1 MFDVS
6 RPCGDSAFV
15 WAVLYSY
22 PEMMLGI
29 AGLFAA
35 PRGRPL
41 ARLTFAD
48 AGASVFGVAIGAAV
62 RWSSGRDGP
71 RPSVELE
78 LDAQA
83 GPGGQNE
90 LLKDA
95 LVAGVPRGEGGSL
108 RLVGSHRERHVP

>member
-15 WAVLYSY
+15 WAFLYSY

-90 LLKDA
+90 LLKGW
-95 LVAGVPRGEGGSL
+95 LVGRGRPGTGGSNGL
-108 RLVGSHRERHVP
+108 G